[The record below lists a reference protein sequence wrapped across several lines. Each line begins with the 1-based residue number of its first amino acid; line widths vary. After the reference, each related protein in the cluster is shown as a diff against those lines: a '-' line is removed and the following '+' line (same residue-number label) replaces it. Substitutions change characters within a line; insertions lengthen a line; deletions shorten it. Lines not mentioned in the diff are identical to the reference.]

1 MPTVIR
7 PELSKNN
14 KYWISK
20 HRYYELKHFC
30 LQYPIWKKA
39 VNEIGS
45 SGTTST
51 FEWMPASNIPGNP
64 TANLALMKICY
75 SKNIDMIETIAEETD
90 KFLASYILKAVTE
103 GYSYTYLKCRLGM
116 PYSRDSYYDKYRQF
130 FWLLSQ
136 ERDW

>member
-1 MPTVIR
+1 MSTIIR
-7 PELSKNN
+7 PELSRNN

-30 LQYPIWKKA
+30 MQYSLWKKA
-39 VNEIGS
+39 VSEIGS

-51 FEWMPASNIPGNP
+51 FEWMPSSGLPGNP

-75 SKNIDMIETIAEETD
+75 SKNIEMVEKAAEDAD
-90 KFLASYILKAVTE
+90 KFLSDYILKAATE
-103 GYSYTYLKCRLGM
+103 GYSYTYLKYRLGM
-116 PYSRDSYYDKYRQF
+116 PYSRDLYYDRYRRF

-136 ERDW
+136 ERD